1 MKLLLVGTPEV
12 ALPTFDALAGSDHQI
27 VAVLTRTPAA
37 RGRSRKL
44 LPSPVGQ
51 WAQKQSLEVIEADSL
66 REPDIAERVRQTG
79 GQLAVVVAYGALI
92 PQSLLQAFEYGWINL
107 HFSQL
112 PRWRGAA
119 PVQRALEAGDTQ
131 IATSVFQIEA
141 GLDTGPVFD
150 MRSYPID
157 EDVNAGELLAFL
169 AQEGAGQVVEVVDQI
184 AAGTAVAKPQPA
196 SGITVAPKLRR
207 EELAIDPHASATTIH
222 NFVRARSPLPAAVAF
237 YRGQRVKILCTQIY
251 RGQFDGYLAPGQLH
265 ATKREL
271 LMGTGEGILRI
282 CTLAPAGKTQME
294 AAAWARGA
302 RLEAD
307 SAYFT
312 STPE

>member
-12 ALPTFDALAGSDHQI
+12 ALPTFEALAASDHQV

-51 WAQKQSLEVIEADSL
+51 WAQEQGLEVIEADSL
-66 REPDIAERVRQTG
+66 REPAIAERVRQTG
-79 GQLAVVVAYGALI
+79 AQLAVVVAYGALI
-92 PQSLLQAFEYGWINL
+92 PQSLLEAFEYGWINL

-150 MRSYPID
+150 MRTYPID

-169 AQEGAGQVVEVVDQI
+169 AQEGASQVVEVVNQI
-184 AAGTAVAKPQPA
+184 AAGTAVAQPQPA
-196 SGITVAPKLRR
+196 NGITVAPKLGR
-207 EELAIDPHASATTIH
+207 EEMAIDPHASAATIH
-222 NFVRARSPLPAAVAF
+222 NFVRARAPQPAAVAF
-237 YRGQRVKILCTQIY
+237 YQGQRVKIFETKIY
-251 RGQFDGYLAPGQLH
+251 RGQLDVALEAGQLH

-271 LMGTGEGILRI
+271 LMGTGDGILQI
-282 CTLAPAGKTQME
+282 CTLAPAGKSRME

-302 RLEAD
+302 RLDA
-307 SAYFT
+307 STAYFT
-312 STPE
+312 GTPE